1 VKGRR
6 IVVKKI
12 LIAVALMGLVATS
25 AGAQA
30 RGYYHGGYNH
40 GGYHSGS
47 AFFFGAALGA
57 ALTFPFYYSYARDP
71 GPYYYSPYYAPGP
84 TVYVNPPV
92 YVQSQPVY
100 VQSQPNYAVAVAQ
113 PRTVVT
119 QTPNSGVI
127 ELGPVNAQPS
137 VNANPAP
144 SRESGQAPA
153 DQWFVYPS
161 KGQSQQ
167 QAANDRYE
175 CNRWATSESGYDP
188 ELRTHRNP
196 ETGYV
201 NYGRALSACL
211 EGRGYTVR

>member
-1 VKGRR
+1 M
-6 IVVKKI
+6 KKI

-25 AGAQA
+25 VEAQA
-30 RGYYHGGYNH
+30 RGYYHGGYRH

-84 TVYVNPPV
+84 TVYMNPPV

-100 VQSQPNYAVAVAQ
+100 VQSQPNYAVAAAQ
-113 PRTVVT
+113 PRNVVT
-119 QTPNSGVI
+119 QAPNNGVI
-127 ELGPVNAQPS
+127 ELGPANAQPP

-144 SRESGQAPA
+144 GPESGQTPA

-161 KGQSQQ
+161 RGQSQQ
-167 QAANDRYE
+167 QAANDRYD
-175 CNRWATSESGYDP
+175 CGKWATGQSGYDP
-188 ELRTHRNP
+188 DLRVHRNP